1 LSKIPYIW
9 TCLFFPFRG
18 MMLSGT
24 LSVACGF
31 LFALVWFAVC
41 ALNALQ
47 AGLCLSCK
55 LPETTPYVRARL
67 ESASLC
73 FRSDT
78 TTQGYNTIEV
88 NTFVFTLLY
97 IVLLR
102 TEHRLPRRIRQVH
115 FPPLLSNAPTVGDS
129 VGDVQI
135 NRLVNDQANQA
146 EASSLAWLGHRSET
160 A

>member
-1 LSKIPYIW
+1 
-9 TCLFFPFRG
+9 
-18 MMLSGT
+18 MLSGT
-24 LSVACGF
+24 LSVARGF

-47 AGLCLSCK
+47 AGLCSSCK
-55 LPETTPYVRARL
+55 LPETMSERVSSQQAHTLGPIQQ
-67 ESASLC
+67 S
-73 FRSDT
+73 
-78 TTQGYNTIEV
+78 YNTIEV

-97 IVLLR
+97 IVSLR

-135 NRLVNDQANQA
+135 NRLVNDQGHQA